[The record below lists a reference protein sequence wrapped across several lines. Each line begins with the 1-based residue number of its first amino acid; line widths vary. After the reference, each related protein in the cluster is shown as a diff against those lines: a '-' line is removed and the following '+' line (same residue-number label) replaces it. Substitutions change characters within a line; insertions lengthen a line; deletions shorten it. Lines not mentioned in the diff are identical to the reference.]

1 VQDVPLGPLLERVA
15 SEFAGPA
22 LSRNLVLRVA
32 RTSAVARSDAALL
45 ERIVGNLVANAVRY
59 TRRGGVVVGVLHR
72 GRELCIAVV
81 DTGIGIAPSEAAR
94 IFEEFYQ
101 VPDARVPAGRKGMGL
116 GLAIVRRFADL
127 LEHRVELRSQPGAG
141 SRFIVRVP
149 RAPALRRSRPSV
161 SAPSLAQRPSVTLA
175 GMLVAVLDDDP
186 TVLDAMRALFST
198 WRADVAAATSVERL
212 LDEIGRA
219 GRYPDLIVADLR
231 IATGADGVDAIVQ
244 LRDELGRD
252 VPALVVTGDMSDAAA
267 TRVREA
273 GLPLLYKPV
282 DPGTL
287 GEAAVRLMGTAETT
301 LVV

>member
-1 VQDVPLGPLLERVA
+1 
-15 SEFAGPA
+15 
-22 LSRNLVLRVA
+22 
-32 RTSAVARSDAALL
+32 VARSDAALL

-59 TRRGGVVVGVLHR
+59 TRRGGVVVGVLRR
-72 GRELCIAVV
+72 GRELGIAVV

-127 LEHRVELRSQPGAG
+127 LEHRVELRSQPGTG
-141 SRFIVRVP
+141 SRFMVRVP
-149 RAPALRRSRPSV
+149 RAPAPRRARTSV
-161 SAPSLAQRPSVTLA
+161 SAPPLADRPSVTLA
-175 GMLVAVLDDDP
+175 GLLVAVLDDDP

-212 LDEIGRA
+212 LDEVGRT
-219 GRYPDLIVADLR
+219 GRYPDLVVADLR
-231 IATGADGVDAIVQ
+231 IAAGADGVDAIVQ

-267 TRVREA
+267 SRVREA

-287 GEAAVRLMGTAETT
+287 GEAAVRLMQTPEATVARA
-301 LVV
+301 LVAPT